1 MEWKDAWKQSK
12 ACQESSEKAPPPAS
26 QAPSIDGSAVAV
38 AMGVEAVAVVV
49 LGVVVVV
56 MVVVVVVVGEEVAV
70 VVEAAA
76 QVKSRLLWRSVRN
89 SSHITSHIR
98 RSRRANQFVLQF
110 SEWSACFF
118 LSSQRLFLILLVP

>member
-1 MEWKDAWKQSK
+1 M
-12 ACQESSEKAPPPAS
+12 
-26 QAPSIDGSAVAV
+26 AV
-38 AMGVEAVAVVV
+38 EDVAVVV
-49 LGVVVVV
+49 LGVMVVV
-56 MVVVVVVVGEEVAV
+56 MVVVVVGEEVAV

-110 SEWSACFF
+110 SEWSVCF